1 MSSTVFCLAIIITNS
16 THFLSLPFFLTFQLL
31 FKKHCHSFF
40 ITLKEASRRRCRSKI
55 ARQFPKVV
63 KREDHRPA
71 QSAQAVSQSVS
82 LLNYVHLSPRLC
94 LLPLLLPPPPRCRN
108 NKTQRRRKI
117 SRLFAT
123 AAANT
128 KHSLWRQRMPW
139 KSRLLFLQGWQPALV
154 SLALRWTVQQS
165 ERYFRTTATTTIKNT
180 LMVVVEL
187 WFAVREK
194 ESVCGKLSS
203 VFLHSLSFYER
214 REDSALIF
222 SFSPLSGV
230 LQSSAVQ
237 LCCTLCAVWQ
247 PSFSLL
253 FSLDLCCCV
262 HSLSFSFGKAKSTL
276 ALTFLLLLLLLT
288 FRCRHRKVS
297 ALPLSYSFKHARC
310 CFCLWLKK
318 KKKKKKLALLFSAAL
333 TRSFYYLALNKE
345 GVQWTV
351 DLWFFLL
358 YCITTVV

>member
-1 MSSTVFCLAIIITNS
+1 M
-16 THFLSLPFFLTFQLL
+16 
-31 FKKHCHSFF
+31 
-40 ITLKEASRRRCRSKI
+40 KEASRRCRSKI

-71 QSAQAVSQSVS
+71 STVSPGSQSVS

-94 LLPLLLPPPPRCRN
+94 LLPLLPPPPPRCRN

-117 SRLFAT
+117 SRLFVA

-165 ERYFRTTATTTIKNT
+165 ERYFRTTTIKNT

-187 WFAVREK
+187 WFAVREN

-203 VFLHSLSFYER
+203 VFLHYHSFYER
-214 REDSALIF
+214 KEDSALIF
-222 SFSPLSGV
+222 SFSFLSSVWG
-230 LQSSAVQ
+230 SAE
-237 LCCTLCAVWQ
+237 LCRTTLLYIVCSLAAVFQFALFSW
-247 PSFSLL
+247 SLL
-253 FSLDLCCCV
+253 LC
-262 HSLSFSFGKAKSTL
+262 SLSLGKAKSTL

-318 KKKKKKLALLFSAAL
+318 KKKKKKLALFVFCC
-333 TRSFYYLALNKE
+333 TD
-345 GVQWTV
+345 T
-351 DLWFFLL
+351 FFLL
-358 YCITTVV
+358 FGPEQRRCSVSSWFVIFFIVLYYHRCLTALRFTVLRWFYLCAVFLVVIEKDEEKGV